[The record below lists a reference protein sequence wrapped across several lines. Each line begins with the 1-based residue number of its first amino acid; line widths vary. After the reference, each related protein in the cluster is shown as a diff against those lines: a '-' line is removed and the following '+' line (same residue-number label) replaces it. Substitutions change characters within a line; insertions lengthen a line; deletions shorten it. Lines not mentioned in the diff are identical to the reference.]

1 MAAQKAPSGRRR
13 HRLLLLPALL
23 PAACEAPAPETGAAL
38 QQVVATHR
46 ASLVSFGFAAT
57 PASFPANA
65 PQPSVPAPSQAGQL
79 IGQPPE
85 TVLRWLGPPRLRR
98 AEGSAEIW
106 HYQASACH
114 LDLVL
119 YPERD
124 GALPPRV
131 AGDATPL
138 RVAHAS
144 ARAAGAERRSEQAC
158 LQEIATTPRQD
169 SGGDGRLTAAAATG
183 T

>member
-1 MAAQKAPSGRRR
+1 MAAQKAPSGRRC

-23 PAACEAPAPETGAAL
+23 PAACQAPETGAAL

-65 PQPSVPAPSQAGQL
+65 PQPSAAAPSQAGQL

-124 GALPPRV
+124 GA
-131 AGDATPL
+131 TPL

-169 SGGDGRLTAAAATG
+169 GGRDGQLTAAAATG